1 MFRSPQISLTL
12 SRRPR
17 QRTDDNNTTAESSGI
32 DWDVVGQK
40 AAIAQETAETIAK
53 VVIGAYVAKKLVD
66 TVSDI
71 SIIAAQAKFNK

>member
-1 MFRSPQISLTL
+1 MFRRPHISLTL
-12 SRRPR
+12 SNRPEAR
-17 QRTDDNNTTAESSGI
+17 KDDNNTPASSEI

-40 AAIAQETAETIAK
+40 AAIAQETVETIAK

-71 SIIAAQAKFNK
+71 SIIAAQNHFSK